1 MIFSRYIVMPE
12 LSYNHSANIV
22 KTVATFLSSVA
33 TAIASFTI
41 IVTLMAVFGGKRI
54 VNIQDDEAITLLI
67 FVISSLLVSLFILG
81 LSCFV
86 WSLLSKVS
94 TDGFK

>member
-1 MIFSRYIVMPE
+1 MPE

-41 IVTLMAVFGGKRI
+41 IVTLMAVFGGKCI
-54 VNIQDDEAITLLI
+54 VNIQNNEVSTLLF
-67 FVISSLLVSLFILG
+67 FVISSLLVSLVILF

-86 WSLLSKVS
+86 LSLLSKVS
-94 TDGFK
+94 TNGFN